1 MGGGK
6 ATVVVGV
13 EGRLLAGAVAVVV
26 VVVALLVSIVDLF
39 LFFGAGAIL

>member
-13 EGRLLAGAVAVVV
+13 EGGLLAGAVPV
-26 VVVALLVSIVDLF
+26 VVVALLVSTIDLF
-39 LFFGAGAIL
+39 LFFCAGAIL